1 MALISLPHVDIPTFR
16 LAAGCGIIFN
26 KMESGDG
33 NMKKLLLS
41 ICSAAV
47 VLGAEAAVSSRSYVQ
62 RGLAAQYDGINNVGH
77 DVAHNSS
84 ATVWKDLTGNGN
96 DGTCASLLSWSA
108 DGWSVSGDCKPVT
121 IPAPGLAATMGTRE
135 FTIQFACT
143 PAMDNKREAFFSQYN
158 YTSAPGGFGLEHN
171 NGGDF
176 TGKLRYYKFTSRTGS
191 DYLDYL
197 TNARIPSNT
206 FTSASVAVSPTVQK
220 CWLNGTLS
228 DTRNGSIS
236 RVSRSC
242 QSVIGGEPQVQG
254 ARPGDTYTAGYGIT
268 FQGKYN
274 AFRLYDRPLSEDEAK
289 VNAAVDAIRFNGA
302 NPGDFALTGGWSFDG
317 TGDLCVD
324 VTATA
329 SGNGTVSV
337 NGGGASATVKQYA
350 TVTFSATPGSGSV
363 FCRWEGDTHAIVS
376 GSVITP
382 SIEVSSA
389 DPVLLVAV
397 FKVPSQGARSYI
409 HRGLVA
415 NFDGIDNAG
424 TGMHDSSATTWV
436 DLTGNGNDATKGSNA
451 SWNGTDG
458 WTSSTDGQP
467 MTIPEGNG
475 AETTIAGATVD
486 KVFSVQFAVKP
497 SRHTVRQCFFGQWDK
512 YGVSIEH
519 NGGNSTM
526 DGHLR
531 AFYNYTPGNIPVVDD
546 IFTQVL
552 VTSGEWATMSFV
564 SDTAQQTVWKNGE
577 TSQTFVRSL
586 TGAFTNRC
594 PTVIGGDNARTAM
607 GFRGTYNAL
616 RLYNRVL
623 SEEEVKVNAA
633 IDDRRF
639 NGGAKGLAFPAGWSF
654 VDNMLMVNVSV
665 TATEGGKISYRGGAA
680 AQSITD
686 TVNHDGSKVLAFA
699 AVPDAGY
706 VFERWSGDTDLI
718 TVGSTLAREII
729 VDPDRPVTF
738 VAKFRRN
745 GDAADGKIFDL
756 SFTGDATADGM
767 TFSDTVA
774 EDKQGYVTADIALPV
789 LPTVTNANVSCLY
802 LPQPANDAGTGTYW
816 QMAVSDKPAVTGDV
830 ATVFVRFRWDGPV
843 IPNIDNYSAMFHNGY
858 NGWTSIGQGFLIRL
872 FSKAN
877 STDAYLSLLVG
888 GRDLYGEIDAI
899 EDVSGTGFVKP
910 GEWVDVFVSVYPS
923 PTDST
928 LSNADIWYC
937 RPPTWNSGGWFNV
950 STIGHRHFGDA
961 AKIPHMDSTTTLLR
975 AGCESAPSAS
985 AVMTG
990 ANATKVFRGAIAA
1003 AKGWNRLLS
1012 ESERWTV
1019 MAEFD
1024 GVQSFGDR
1032 HSFNTGTLTTQEGH
1046 NGTATAFVGDAVTAH
1061 FWRAM
1066 HKAYPSLTLVWNAPK
1081 DKPAQPVTYR
1091 TVIANTKSGNT
1102 QPVHLEVNGT
1112 TVWSSDNVARGDKIC
1127 VEIDAAHTLPGLN
1140 ELKWVYDTDVAG
1152 NYITFEYHK
1161 LKIGETGM
1169 TFIIK

>member
-1 MALISLPHVDIPTFR
+1 
-16 LAAGCGIIFN
+16 
-26 KMESGDG
+26 
-33 NMKKLLLS
+33 MKKLLAMAGSTAIVL
-41 ICSAAV
+41 AAN
-47 VLGAEAAVSSRSYVQ
+47 AAVSSRSYVQ

-77 DVAHNSS
+77 DVAHDS
-84 ATVWKDLTGNGN
+84 AAKIWKDLTGNGN
-96 DGTCASLLSWSA
+96 DGTCSSLLSWSS

-121 IPAPGLAATMGTRE
+121 VPAPGLATTIGTRE

-143 PAMDNKREAFFSQYN
+143 PTMNNKREAFFSQYN
-158 YTSAPGGFGLEHN
+158 YFQAYGGFGLEHN
-171 NGGDF
+171 NGSDF
-176 TGKLRYYKFTSRTGS
+176 TGKIRYYKFQSQINTAQF
-191 DYLDYL
+191 DYL
-197 TNARIPSNT
+197 TSARILAST

-228 DTRNGSIS
+228 DTHNGTIS
-236 RVSRSC
+236 LVSRSC
-242 QSVIGGEPQVQG
+242 QSVIGGEPQAQG
-254 ARPGDTYTAGYGIT
+254 SRPGDAYTTGYGIT

-274 AFRLYDRPLSEDEAK
+274 AFRLYDRPLSESEAK

-317 TGDLCVD
+317 TDDLCVD

-337 NGGGASATVKQYA
+337 NGGGASVTVKQYA
-350 TVTFSATPGSGSV
+350 APVALVATPASGSV
-363 FCRWEGDTHAIVS
+363 FCCWEGDTHAILS
-376 GSVITP
+376 GSAITP
-382 SIEVSSA
+382 SIEVSAA
-389 DPVLLVAV
+389 DPVSLVAV
-397 FKVPSQGARSYI
+397 FKVPTRGLDAYSYI
-409 HRGLVA
+409 RRGLVA

-424 TGMHDSSATTWV
+424 TGTHDSSAVTWV

-458 WTSSTDGQP
+458 WTSSAEGKP
-467 MTIPEGNG
+467 MTVPAGNG
-475 AETTIAGATVD
+475 SGTTIAGTTAT
-486 KVFSVQFAVKP
+486 KVFTAQFAVKP
-497 SRHTVRQCFFGQWDK
+497 SRHTVRQCFFGQWAEH
-512 YGVSIEH
+512 GISIEH

-531 AFYNYTPGNIPVVDD
+531 AYYQYVKTGNDGDD
-546 IFTQVL
+546 LFTQIL
-552 VTSGEWATMSFV
+552 VTSDEWVSMSFLNDAAKQ
-564 SDTAQQTVWKNGE
+564 SVWKNGQ
-577 TSQTFVRSL
+577 TSQTIVKAL
-586 TGAFTNRC
+586 TGTLTNIC
-594 PTVIGGDNARTAM
+594 PSVIGGDNARANM
-607 GFRGTYNAL
+607 GFRGTYNAF

-639 NGGAKGLAFPAGWSF
+639 NGGAKGLAFPDRWSF
-654 VDNMLMVNVSV
+654 TGDALMVDVSV
-665 TATEGGKISYRGGAA
+665 AAEEGGKVSYRGGAA
-680 AQSITD
+680 VASVAD
-686 TVNHDGSKVLAFA
+686 TVNHDGSKVLVFT

-706 VFERWSGDTDLI
+706 IFERWSGDTDLVA
-718 TVGSTLAREII
+718 VGSTLTREIT
-729 VDPDRPVTF
+729 VDPDRPVTL

-745 GDAADGKIFDL
+745 GDATDGKIFDL
-756 SFTGDATADGM
+756 SFTGDATTDGM

-774 EDKQGYVTADIALPV
+774 EDKQGYVTANIALPV

-802 LPQPANDAGTGTYW
+802 LPQPTNAAGTGTYW
-816 QMAVSDKPAVTGDV
+816 QMAVSDKSAVTGDV

-843 IPNIDNYSAMFHNGY
+843 ISNINNYSALFHNGY

-872 FSKAN
+872 YSRAN

-888 GRDLYGEIDAI
+888 GREATGVTDAI
-899 EDVSGTGFVKP
+899 EDVSGTGFVSP

-937 RPPTWNSGGWFNV
+937 RTPTWNSGGWFNV

-961 AKIPHMDSTTTLLR
+961 AAIPHMDSTTTLLQT
-975 AGCESAPSAS
+975 GCESAPSAS

-990 ANATKVFRGAIAA
+990 NNATKVFRGAIAG

-1019 MAEFD
+1019 MAGFD
-1024 GVQSFGDR
+1024 GVQSFGGN
-1032 HSFNTGTLTTQEGH
+1032 SSVFNTGTLKMQEGH
-1046 NGTATAFVGDAVTAH
+1046 NGTATAFIGDTATDH

-1066 HKAYPSLTLVWNAPK
+1066 HKAYPSLTLVWDAPK
-1081 DKPAQPVTYR
+1081 DKPAQPVIYR
-1091 TVIANTKSGNT
+1091 TAISGTASAANT
-1102 QPVHLEVNGT
+1102 QPMHLEVNGT
-1112 TVWSSDNVARGDKIC
+1112 TVWSTDNAAAGKKIC
-1127 VEIDAAHTLPGLN
+1127 VEIDAAYTKPGVN

-1152 NYITFEYHK
+1152 NWITFEYHK
-1161 LKIGETGM
+1161 LRMGVSGM
-1169 TFIIK
+1169 VISFK